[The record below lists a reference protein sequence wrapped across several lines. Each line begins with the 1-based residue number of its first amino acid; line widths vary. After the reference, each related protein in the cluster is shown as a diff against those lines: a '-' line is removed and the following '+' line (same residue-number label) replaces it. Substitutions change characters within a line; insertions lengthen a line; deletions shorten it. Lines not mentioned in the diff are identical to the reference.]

1 MMLGRVLGVVVVCVM
16 ALVVG
21 GGCKAQDQKITR
33 LDYLPGKAAP
43 QLTGSPVGVAMPTEA
58 EGLAVSKTGE
68 PIVGDVVKHDGS
80 VSAHVLVADS
90 IPKWVGNA
98 VTGELKAAG
107 VNAGLGLEAKP
118 GRAIVKTEIT
128 QIKNESKVQWSS
140 NLVTSTIAL
149 EMKVEKDGQV
159 LGTVQAAG
167 NGKVERAGAL
177 PDVMHEAMQQA
188 LHEAMKKGIP
198 QVVELLK
205 K

>member
-1 MMLGRVLGVVVVCVM
+1 MLARTVVVI
-16 ALVVG
+16 ALAALL

-33 LDYLPGKAAP
+33 LDYLPAKAAP
-43 QLTGSPVGVAMPTEA
+43 QLTGAPVGVAMPTES

-128 QIKNESKVQWSS
+128 QLKNESKVQWSS

-159 LGTVQAAG
+159 LGTVQATG
-167 NGKVERAGAL
+167 NGKVERAGTL
-177 PDVMHEAMQQA
+177 PEVMHEAMQQA

-198 QVVELLK
+198 GVVEALK